1 MSRGEHFY
9 IIAYDIADPKRWRK
23 VYKTLRGYGAWTQL
37 SVFQL
42 RLTAR
47 RHTEL
52 IGRLEEIINHSDDH
66 ILCFDFGPA
75 DGMKE
80 SRVVSLGRP
89 FRPLKRGALIV

>member
-42 RLTAR
+42 RLSAR
-47 RHTEL
+47 RHREL
-52 IGRLEEIINHSDDH
+52 ICQLEEIIKHSEDH

-80 SRVVSLGRP
+80 SRVVSMGRP
-89 FRPLKRGALIV
+89 FRPLERGAVIV